1 MPDLPKDTPVVIN
14 SQKRFHQKNNY
25 TGLRWKG
32 KLMPTDIDGFMEF
45 NNRLFIFIESKCEGA
60 MLPYGQK
67 LALERVTD
75 AVELSGKPSYC
86 LVANHNTPVD
96 QDIELAKSIVTRVRT
111 KGEWHDVE
119 GQKTVREVMDLL
131 IGKHVPEYLD

>member
-45 NNRLFIFIESKCEGA
+45 NDRLYIFIESKYGDA
-60 MLPYGQK
+60 PMPYGQR

-75 AVELSGKPSYC
+75 AVEKAGKPSYC
-86 LVANHNTPVD
+86 LIASHDTKSD
-96 QDIELAKSIVTRVRT
+96 EDIELAKSLVTSVRHD
-111 KGEWHDVE
+111 GEWHPVTRE
-119 GQKTVREVMDLL
+119 KTVREIMDLL